1 MENNDIET
9 RDVLVLQS
17 RVNKGAN
24 AAIRR
29 RVRKIDKLLETLK
42 FERHCDY
49 CNCNHGLKDYYLKNR
64 TRNGVASIEY
74 ECKAKRKALNA
85 TSKKSS
91 SEYQKGYHKAY
102 KRKNRRKKD
111 GVLAAIKQMLSVV

>member
-17 RVNKGAN
+17 KVNVEARE
-24 AAIRR
+24 AIHRR
-29 RVRKIDKLLETLK
+29 IRQIDKLLEVYK
-42 FERHCDY
+42 FERHCKY
-49 CNCNHGLKDYYLKNR
+49 CNSNHGLDDFYLKKR
-64 TRNGVASIEY
+64 VRNGIARIEY

-85 TSKKSS
+85 TSKQSS

-102 KRKNRRKKD
+102 KRKNRRKRSEVKS
-111 GVLAAIKQMLSVV
+111 LIKQILSA